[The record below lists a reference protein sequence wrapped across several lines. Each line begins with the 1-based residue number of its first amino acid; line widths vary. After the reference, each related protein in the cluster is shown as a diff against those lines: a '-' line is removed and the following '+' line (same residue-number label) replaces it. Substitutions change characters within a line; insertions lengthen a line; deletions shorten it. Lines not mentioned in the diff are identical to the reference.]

1 MSTSRNR
8 APRNGNRGPVQ
19 DALNPHELWLE
30 INGILKDIDKSETKA
45 AINRNNIMD
54 GEEKLAAKKESG
66 KAISVAESDTHSAL
80 FREGVKISEQQLVRL
95 QDTSFITKLELL
107 RDIRMSNELEAAA
120 EATSTGRGNN
130 SRGSHIEIDGVT
142 DSPGPSSTEGRQV
155 RKFQSTR
162 NNSQPPK
169 APDDVKSATSESS
182 ERVVRPKVVYAVG
195 DKVAFRR
202 KQQIKHSDGKV
213 TEELEWI
220 QGKVNKVIGE
230 GKSRRYE
237 VKDPYYTPE
246 TNDGPEFYKS
256 SASQMVPIPVEG
268 SVLEDYEVGKR
279 VLALY
284 PDTSQFYR
292 AEVKGTLNGGTHVQL
307 LFEDELEGVLKTVS
321 RRFTLDH
328 KG

>member
-1 MSTSRNR
+1 MSTARNR
-8 APRNGNRGPVQ
+8 VPRNGSRGAVP
-19 DALNPHELWLE
+19 DALNPNELWQE
-30 INGILKDIDKSETKA
+30 IVGYLRDIDKGENRA
-45 AINRNNIMD
+45 ATNRNLIME
-54 GEEKLAAKKESG
+54 GEERLATKKEAG
-66 KAISVAESDTHSAL
+66 KTISVTETDTHSAL
-80 FREGVKISEQQLVRL
+80 FREGVRLSEQQLVRL

-120 EATSTGRGNN
+120 EATSTLRGNGT
-130 SRGSHIEIDGVT
+130 RASHLETDGPAE
-142 DSPGPSSTEGRQV
+142 SPGPSQAEARQI
-155 RKFQSTR
+155 RKLVASRTS
-162 NNSQPPK
+162 SQPPK
-169 APDDVKSATSESS
+169 GFDDGKSATPESS
-182 ERVVRPKVVYAVG
+182 ERATRTKVVYAVG

-202 KQQIKHSDGKV
+202 KQQIKHPDGKV

-246 TNDGPEFYKS
+246 SNDGPEFYKS

-268 SVLEDYEVGKR
+268 STLEDYEIGKR

-292 AEVKGTLNGGTHVQL
+292 AEVKGTLNGGTQVQL

>member
-1 MSTSRNR
+1 MSAARNR
-8 APRNGNRGPVQ
+8 APRNGARGAAA
-19 DALNPHELWLE
+19 DALNPQELWLE
-30 INGILKDIDKSETKA
+30 IVGILKDIDKGEAKA
-45 AINRNNIMD
+45 AANRNSIIE
-54 GEEKLAAKKESG
+54 GEERLTAKRDSG
-66 KAISVAESDTHSAL
+66 KTISVAETDLHGAL
-80 FREGVKISEQQLVRL
+80 FREGVRLSEQQITKL

-120 EATSTGRGNN
+120 ETSLTARGSS
-130 SRGSHIEIDGVT
+130 SRGSHVDCDGPS
-142 DSPGPSSTEGRQV
+142 DSPGLSPAEVRQV
-155 RKFQSTR
+155 RKLASSR
-162 NNSQPPK
+162 NNSQTPK
-169 APDDVKSATSESS
+169 VADDVKSFTSESN
-182 ERVVRPKVVYAVG
+182 ERMPKAKVLYAVG

-202 KQQIKHSDGKV
+202 KQQVTHPDGKV

-237 VKDPYYTPE
+237 VRDPYYTPE
-246 TNDGPEFYKS
+246 SNDGPEFYKS

-268 SVLEDYEVGKR
+268 SNLEVYEVGKR

-307 LFEDELEGVLKTVS
+307 LFEDELEGILKTVE